1 MKAGIWR
8 TQSGSWFATIV
19 LVVLLVQITAAT
31 LLTWSF
37 IAQSLGKVSA
47 FSAKTLVIG
56 GITTGAMALLALT
69 VYLLG
74 FHVIAEK
81 RRRLQE
87 IESEH
92 WTTRWVSVLFEQEDC
107 PRGPLPR
114 AAQGALVALTE
125 SMQGPQVTRLR
136 ALIALYGIDQRLM
149 NEVSSSDPRKRRD
162 ALEGL
167 AMARLPQALDIL
179 ISTMVDARPEIRAMA
194 ARAASRTLASLTSGR
209 QRDELACRF
218 GDALVE
224 GGLARGVLEEMLLLT
239 DNAAASIERHLLA
252 SPTLPERLLA
262 PVIDAAG
269 FSQAASLWPLVL
281 DHAESYNPE
290 VRAAV
295 LRFLSRR
302 DETAVA
308 GRAIVLEG
316 MGDDVEF
323 VRVNA
328 VRAARKQPL
337 PQVLP
342 ALIERLGDASWW
354 VRKGASETLAVMG
367 PPGKEA
373 LFEAASNHPDRFAR
387 DMAAQVIVDSG
398 LVRTPG
404 TTLAA

>member
-8 TQSGSWFATIV
+8 TQSGSWFAAIV

-37 IAQSLGKVSA
+37 IDQSLGKVSA

-81 RRRLQE
+81 RRRLHE

-107 PRGPLPR
+107 PKGPLSR

-125 SMQGPQVTRLR
+125 SMKGPEAVRLR
-136 ALIALYGIDQRLM
+136 ALIALYGIDERLV
-149 NEVSSSDPRKRRD
+149 NEISSSDPRRRRD

-167 AMARLPQALDIL
+167 AMARLPQALDAL
-179 ISTMVDARPEIRAMA
+179 ISSMVDARPEIRAMA
-194 ARAASRTLASLTSGR
+194 ARAASRTIASISSSQGR
-209 QRDELACRF
+209 EHFALRF

-224 GGLARGVLEEMLLLT
+224 GGLARGVVEEMLLLT
-239 DNAAASIERHLLA
+239 DTAAPSIERHLLA
-252 SPTLPERLLA
+252 SPGLPERLIA

-269 FSQAASLWPLVL
+269 RSQASSLVPLVL
-281 DHAESYNPE
+281 AHSRSQNPE

-302 DETAVA
+302 GEAALA
-308 GRAIVLEG
+308 GRVIVLGG
-316 MGDDVEF
+316 MDDDIEF

-337 PQVLP
+337 AQVLP
-342 ALIERLGDASWW
+342 TLTERLGDPSWW
-354 VRKGASETLAVMG
+354 VRKGASETLAAMG
-367 PPGKEA
+367 PVGEEA
-373 LFEAASNHPDRFAR
+373 LFAAAQTHPDRFAR

-398 LVRTPG
+398 LLPTSG
-404 TTLAA
+404 TNLAA